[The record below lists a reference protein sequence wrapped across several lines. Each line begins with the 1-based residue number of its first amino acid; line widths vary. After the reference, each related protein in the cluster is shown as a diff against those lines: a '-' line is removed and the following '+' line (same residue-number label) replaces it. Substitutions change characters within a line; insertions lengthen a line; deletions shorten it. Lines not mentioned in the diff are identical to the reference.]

1 METLVVNR
9 KIVVS
14 IVAVMVLIYG
24 LQGTGYGEPQN
35 DAPEFTPVCDRTPQ
49 VRDAIVAIVPGVS
62 DCKNVTKSHLALIT
76 NLNLSDQNIMA
87 LKAGDFD
94 GLSSL
99 RILTLYKNTLSS
111 LPVDIFSGLDS
122 LNRLDLGSNQ
132 LSSLPVG
139 IFSGLSSLNRLNLS
153 YNHLTSLPADSF
165 SGLSALSSLS
175 LSSNRLSSLPA
186 DIFSGLSAL
195 DWLSLSSNRLIGLPD
210 GIFSGLSSIRSL
222 YLGDNS
228 VHLSIAV
235 SLESV
240 GEGQFKATAPTGAP
254 FIIVLPFR
262 VTNGSVDGG
271 ATTITIPAGS
281 VESEPLTITRTPGTV
296 DAITVDIGTLP
307 GVPTGHYGYRLAKS
321 STSDGD
327 NTPVSF
333 AISIPD
339 YKPQINN
346 APAFTAGSGTTRSVA
361 ENTPAGVNIGGAVS
375 ATDADG
381 DILTYSLGGI
391 DGASFGVVS
400 TTGQLKTR
408 APLDYETKNA
418 YTVTVTVSDGDLTDL
433 ITVGI
438 TVSDVEEN
446 QAPVFTAGSGT
457 TRSIPENTPA
467 GVNIGGPV
475 SATDADGDIL
485 TYSLGGIDGASFGI
499 VSTSGQ
505 LQTRAPLDYE
515 TKNSYLVTV
524 MVSDGKLTDEISVG
538 INVTDVEENR
548 APVFTAGSGTTRSIP
563 ENTPAGVNIGGPV
576 SATDADG
583 DILTYSLGGIDAA
596 SFGVVSTSGQL
607 KTRAPLDYETK
618 NSYLVTVM
626 VSDGSL
632 TDEISVGINVTDVD
646 ENRAPVFTAGSGT
659 TRAVAE
665 NTPAGVNIGGPVSAT
680 DADGDIL
687 TYSLGGIDGASFG
700 IVSTSGQL
708 QTRAPLDYETRN
720 SYLVTV
726 MVSDGKLTDEIS
738 VGITVIDVDETPTD
752 HAPVFTGGSTT
763 RTVAEN
769 TPVGVNIGGPVSA
782 TDEDEDDTLIYTL
795 RGTDAA
801 SFDIDHRTG
810 QLTTYAP
817 LDYETKN
824 AYSVTVTVS
833 DGSLTNSIS
842 VGITVTDIDENYPP
856 EFTEGSAT
864 TRAVAEN
871 TPAGVNVGSPV
882 SATDADGDILTYN
895 LSGTDA
901 ASFGVVSTSG
911 QLQTRA
917 PLDYETKN
925 SYLVTVTVSDGS
937 LTDSITVGITVT
949 DVDENR
955 APVFAGSRTTRS
967 IAENTPAGVNI
978 GDAVS
983 ATDADSDASL
993 TYTLSG
999 TDAAS
1004 FDIDPTTGQIK
1015 TQASLDYETKNAY
1028 TVIVTVSD
1036 GRLTDE
1042 ISVAISIVDVDE
1054 NRAPVFAGSRTTRS
1068 VAENTPASV
1077 SIGIPVSATDEDGDT
1092 LTYSLDG
1099 TDASSFGIVSTSG
1112 QLKTRAPLDY
1122 ETKNSYLVTVTVS
1135 DGSLTASISVAIT
1148 IIDVDEIPPEPISSK
1163 VSISE
1168 IMYGSERRFTP
1179 PQWIELHNAGADI
1192 INLTGWTLTIQNRNS
1207 PELTG
1212 PTTPPVPVVNAT
1224 ITFED
1229 DFWGDA
1235 PRIWPNDTVLVVS
1248 RALGPESGNL
1258 SEEQIYDLGWRQ
1270 ELGLGLWTP
1279 ILSTEG
1285 FYIKLT
1291 DDAGNLVDEAGN
1303 LDGDILQW
1311 KLPYDA
1317 NRGRTREGRRTSMI
1331 RRYADSVALN
1341 GTQAGGWISA
1351 VDANLTA
1358 DQLTY
1363 YGDKNDISTPGIGI
1377 IVNEVAPQFTEYDV
1391 NQDGV
1396 VNILD
1401 LVLIAVR
1408 FGQSGP
1414 NAADVNGDGVVNVL
1428 DLIKVAGALNQTA
1441 AAPSAHPAALAM
1453 LNAADVQGWLTQAR
1467 ELALTDAQSQRG
1479 IIFLEQLLSVLI
1491 PKETALLHNYPN
1503 PFNPETW
1510 IPYRLAH
1517 AADVEITIYNT
1528 RGTVVRRLDL
1538 GHQSAGFYTAR
1549 TKAGYWNGRNEFG
1562 ELVASGMYF
1571 YQLRADDYTALRRM
1585 VILK

>member
-1 METLVVNR
+1 MKTRIVNR

-14 IVAVMVLIYG
+14 IVAVMMLIYG
-24 LQGTGYGEPQN
+24 FQGTGYGEPQN

-49 VRDAIVAIVPGVS
+49 VRDAIVSIVPGVS
-62 DCKNVTKSHLALIT
+62 DCKDVTKSHLALII
-76 NLNLSDQNIMA
+76 NLNLSDQNITT

-111 LPVDIFSGLDS
+111 LPVGIFSGLSS
-122 LNRLDLGSNQ
+122 LNRMDIGSNQ

-153 YNHLTSLPADSF
+153 YNRLSSLPADSF

-254 FIIVLPFR
+254 FIIVLPFS

-281 VESEPLTITRTPGTV
+281 IESEPLTITRTPGTV

-361 ENTPAGVNIGGAVS
+361 ENTPAGI
-375 ATDADG
+375 
-381 DILTYSLGGI
+381 
-391 DGASFGVVS
+391 
-400 TTGQLKTR
+400 
-408 APLDYETKNA
+408 
-418 YTVTVTVSDGDLTDL
+418 
-433 ITVGI
+433 
-438 TVSDVEEN
+438 
-446 QAPVFTAGSGT
+446 
-457 TRSIPENTPA
+457 
-467 GVNIGGPV
+467 NIGGPV

-499 VSTSGQ
+499 VST
-505 LQTRAPLDYE
+505 T
-515 TKNSYLVTV
+515 
-524 MVSDGKLTDEISVG
+524 
-538 INVTDVEENR
+538 
-548 APVFTAGSGTTRSIP
+548 
-563 ENTPAGVNIGGPV
+563 
-576 SATDADG
+576 
-583 DILTYSLGGIDAA
+583 
-596 SFGVVSTSGQL
+596 GQL

-632 TDEISVGINVTDVD
+632 TDEISVGINVTDVEENRAPVFTAGSGTTRSVAENTPAGVNIGGAVSATDADSDTLTYGLSGIDGASFGIVSATGQLKTRAPLDYETKNSYLVTVTVSDGSLTASITVGITVTDVD
-646 ENRAPVFTAGSGT
+646 ENRAPIFTAGSGT

-665 NTPAGVNIGGPVSAT
+665 NTPAGVNIGGAVSAT
-680 DADGDIL
+680 DADGDILTYSLGGIDGASFGIVSTSGQLKTRAPLDYETKNSYLVTVMVSDGSLTDEISVGITVTDVDENRAPIFTAGSGTTRAVAENTPAGVNIGGAVSATDVDGDIL

-708 QTRAPLDYETRN
+708 QTRAPLDYETKS

-752 HAPVFTGGSTT
+752 HAPVFT
-763 RTVAEN
+763 
-769 TPVGVNIGGPVSA
+769 
-782 TDEDEDDTLIYTL
+782 
-795 RGTDAA
+795 
-801 SFDIDHRTG
+801 
-810 QLTTYAP
+810 
-817 LDYETKN
+817 
-824 AYSVTVTVS
+824 
-833 DGSLTNSIS
+833 
-842 VGITVTDIDENYPP
+842 
-856 EFTEGSAT
+856 EGSGT

-871 TPAGVNVGSPV
+871 TPAGVNIGGAV
-882 SATDADGDILTYN
+882 SATDADDDILTYG
-895 LSGTDA
+895 LGGIDG
-901 ASFGVVSTSG
+901 ASFGIVSTSG
-911 QLQTRA
+911 QLKTRA
-917 PLDYETKN
+917 PLDYETKS
-925 SYLVTVTVSDGS
+925 SYLVTVIVSDGS

-955 APVFAGSRTTRS
+955 APIFTEGSGTTRAVAENTPAGANIGGAVSATDADGDTLTYGLSGIDGASFGVVSTTGQLQTRAPLDYETKSSYLVTVIVSDGSLTDVISVSINVTDVDENRGPVFADSSTTRS
-967 IAENTPAGVNI
+967 IAENTPVGVNI

-999 TDAAS
+999 TDAGS

-1015 TQASLDYETKNAY
+1015 TQASLDYETKNSY
-1028 TVIVTVSD
+1028 TVIVTASD
-1036 GRLTDE
+1036 GSLTAS

-1054 NRAPVFAGSRTTRS
+1054 NRGPVFPGSRTTRS
-1068 VAENTPASV
+1068 VAENTPAGV
-1077 SIGIPVSATDEDGDT
+1077 SIGIPVSATDADGDT

-1099 TDASSFGIVSTSG
+1099 TDASSFGVLSTSG
-1112 QLKTRAPLDY
+1112 QLKTRALLDY
-1122 ETKNSYLVTVTVS
+1122 ETKNDYLVTVTVS
-1135 DGSLTASISVAIT
+1135 DGALTASISVAIT
-1148 IIDVDEIPPEPISSK
+1148 IIDVDEVPPEPISSK

-1179 PQWIELHNAGADI
+1179 TQWIELHNSGTDI
-1192 INLTGWTLTIQNRNS
+1192 IDLTGWTLTIQNRNS
-1207 PELTG
+1207 PDLTG
-1212 PTTPPVPVVNAT
+1212 PVNAT

-1235 PRIWPNDTVLVVS
+1235 PRIWPNETLLIVG
-1248 RALGPESGNL
+1248 REIGENSGNL
-1258 SEEQIYDLGWRQ
+1258 AEDQIYDLGWRK
-1270 ELGLGLWTP
+1270 GLGGLWYTF
-1279 ILSTEG
+1279 LSVEG

-1291 DDAGNLVDEAGN
+1291 DDARNLVDEAGN
-1303 LDGDILQW
+1303 LDDGIQQW
-1311 KLPYDA
+1311 RLPFDA
-1317 NRGRTREGRRTSMI
+1317 NKGRTRAGRRTSMI
-1331 RRYADSVALN
+1331 RRYADSMPLD
-1341 GTQAGGWISA
+1341 GTQAAGWISA

-1358 DQLTY
+1358 EQQTY
-1363 YGDKNDISTPGIGI
+1363 YGDRTDISTPGIGI
-1377 IVNEVAPQFTEYDV
+1377 IVNEVAPQFTEYDA

-1414 NAADVNGDGVVNVL
+1414 NAADVNDDGVVNVL

-1441 AAPSAHPAALAM
+1441 AAPLAHPAALAM

-1517 AADVEITIYNT
+1517 AADVQITIYNT

-1549 TKAGYWNGRNEFG
+1549 AQAAHWDGRNGRG
-1562 ELVASGMYF
+1562 ELVASGLYF
-1571 YQLRADDYTALRRM
+1571 YQFRAGDYTALRRM

>member
-1 METLVVNR
+1 MKTRIVNR
-9 KIVVS
+9 KIVGS
-14 IVAVMVLIYG
+14 IVVVMMLIYG
-24 LQGTGYGEPQN
+24 FQGTGYGEPQN
-35 DAPEFTPVCDRTPQ
+35 NAPEFTPVCDRTPQ
-49 VRDAIVAIVPGVS
+49 VRDAIVSIVPGVS
-62 DCKNVTKSHLALIT
+62 DCKNVTQSHLALII
-76 NLNLSDQNIMA
+76 NLNLSDQNITA

-122 LNRLDLGSNQ
+122 LNRLDIGSNQ
-132 LSSLPVG
+132 LSSLPAG

-165 SGLSALSSLS
+165 SGLSSLSSLS

-186 DIFSGLSAL
+186 GIFSGLSAL

-210 GIFSGLSSIRSL
+210 GTFSGLSSLRSL

-228 VHLSIAV
+228 VPLSIAV

-240 GEGQFKATAPTGAP
+240 GEGQFKAMAPTGAP
-254 FIIVLPFR
+254 FTIVLPFSI
-262 VTNGSVDGG
+262 TNGSIEGG
-271 ATTITIPAGS
+271 ATTTITIPIGS
-281 VESEPLTITRTPGTV
+281 VESDPLTITRTAGTV

-307 GVPTGHYGYRLAKS
+307 GLPTGHYGYRLAKS
-321 STSDGD
+321 GTSDGD

-333 AISIPD
+333 AITIPD

-381 DILTYSLGGI
+381 DILTYSLGGT
-391 DGASFGVVS
+391 DAASFGVVS
-400 TTGQLKTR
+400 TTGQLQTR

-438 TVSDVEEN
+438 TVTDVEEN
-446 QAPVFTAGSGT
+446 Q
-457 TRSIPENTPA
+457 
-467 GVNIGGPV
+467 
-475 SATDADGDIL
+475 
-485 TYSLGGIDGASFGI
+485 
-499 VSTSGQ
+499 
-505 LQTRAPLDYE
+505 
-515 TKNSYLVTV
+515 
-524 MVSDGKLTDEISVG
+524 
-538 INVTDVEENR
+538 

-596 SFGVVSTSGQL
+596 SFGVVSTTGQL

-659 TRAVAE
+659 TRSIPE

-700 IVSTSGQL
+700 VVSTSGQL
-708 QTRAPLDYETRN
+708 KTRAPLDYETKN

-726 MVSDGKLTDEIS
+726 IVSDGKLTDEIS
-738 VGITVIDVDETPTD
+738 VGINVTDVDETPTD
-752 HAPVFTGGSTT
+752 HAPVFTEGSGTT
-763 RTVAEN
+763 R
-769 TPVGVNIGGPVSA
+769 S
-782 TDEDEDDTLIYTL
+782 
-795 RGTDAA
+795 
-801 SFDIDHRTG
+801 
-810 QLTTYAP
+810 
-817 LDYETKN
+817 
-824 AYSVTVTVS
+824 
-833 DGSLTNSIS
+833 
-842 VGITVTDIDENYPP
+842 
-856 EFTEGSAT
+856 
-864 TRAVAEN
+864 VAEN
-871 TPAGVNVGSPV
+871 TPAGVNIGGAVV
-882 SATDADGDILTYN
+882 ATDADDDILTYG
-895 LSGTDA
+895 LGGIDG
-901 ASFGVVSTSG
+901 ASFGIVSTSG

-925 SYLVTVTVSDGS
+925 SYLVTVIVSDGS
-937 LTDSITVGITVT
+937 LTDEITVGITVT

-955 APVFAGSRTTRS
+955 APVFTEGSGTTRAVAENTPAGVNIGGAVSAVDEDEDILTYSLGGIDAASFGVVSTSGQLKTRAPLDYETKNSYLVTVTVSDGKLTDLISVGITVTDVDENRAPVFTEGSGTTRAVAENTPAGVNIGGAVSATDADDDILTYTLSGIDAESFGIVSTTGQLKTRAPLDYETKNSYLVMVAVSDGKLTDVISVGITVTDIDENKAPVFAGSRTTRS

-1004 FDIDPTTGQIK
+1004 FGVDPTTGQIK
-1015 TQASLDYETKNAY
+1015 TQASLDYETKNSY
-1028 TVIVTVSD
+1028 TVIVTASD
-1036 GRLTDE
+1036 GVLTAS

-1054 NRAPVFAGSRTTRS
+1054 NRGPVFADSSTTRS
-1068 VAENTPASV
+1068 IAENTPAGV
-1077 SIGIPVSATDEDGDT
+1077 NIGIPVSATDADSDAT
-1092 LTYSLDG
+1092 LIYTIGG
-1099 TDASSFGIVSTSG
+1099 TDAASFGVERTTG
-1112 QLKTRAPLDY
+1112 QLKTRASLDY
-1122 ETKNSYLVTVTVS
+1122 ETKNAYTVIVTAS
-1135 DGSLTASISVAIT
+1135 DGVLTASISVTIT
-1148 IIDVDEIPPEPISSK
+1148 VIDVDEVPPEPISSK

-1168 IMYGSERRFTP
+1168 IMYGSERSFTP
-1179 PQWIELHNAGADI
+1179 AQWIELHNAGSDI
-1192 INLTGWTLTIQNRNS
+1192 IDLTGWKLTIQNRNS
-1207 PELTG
+1207 PDLTG
-1212 PTTPPVPVVNAT
+1212 PVNAT
-1224 ITFED
+1224 ITFRD

-1235 PRIWPNDTVLVVS
+1235 PRIWPDDIVLVVAS
-1248 RALGPESGNL
+1248 SNSKSSNIAKD
-1258 SEEQIYDLGWRQ
+1258 QVYDLDWRTR
-1270 ELGLGLWTP
+1270 LPIGFWTT
-1279 ILSTEG
+1279 ILSAEG
-1285 FYIKLT
+1285 FYIKLI

-1303 LDGDILQW
+1303 LDGDNLLW
-1311 KLPYDA
+1311 DLPYGA
-1317 NRGRTREGRRTSMI
+1317 NRGRTREGRRTSLI
-1331 RRYADSVALN
+1331 RRYADSVALD

-1363 YGDKNDISTPGIGI
+1363 YGYKNDISTPGIGI
-1377 IVNEVAPQFTEYDV
+1377 IINEVAPQFTEYDV

-1401 LVLIAVR
+1401 LVLIATR

-1414 NAADVNGDGVVNVL
+1414 NAADVNGDGAVNIQDLVL
-1428 DLIKVAGALNQTA
+1428 VASALGNTA
-1441 AAPSAHPAALAM
+1441 AAPALHPQGLTM
-1453 LNAADVQGWLTQAR
+1453 LTATDVQRWLTRAR
-1467 ELALTDAQSQRG
+1467 ELNLTDAASQRG

-1491 PKETALLHNYPN
+1491 PKETALLPNYPN

-1510 IPYRLAH
+1510 IPYHLSKDAEVTLH
-1517 AADVEITIYNT
+1517 IYAVN
-1528 RGTVVRRLDL
+1528 GQVVRTLAL
-1538 GHQSAGFYTAR
+1538 GHQPAGMYQNRSRAAYWDGR
-1549 TKAGYWNGRNEFG
+1549 TEFG
-1562 ELVASGMYF
+1562 EQVVSGIYF
-1571 YQLRADDYTALRRM
+1571 YTLTAGDYSATRKM